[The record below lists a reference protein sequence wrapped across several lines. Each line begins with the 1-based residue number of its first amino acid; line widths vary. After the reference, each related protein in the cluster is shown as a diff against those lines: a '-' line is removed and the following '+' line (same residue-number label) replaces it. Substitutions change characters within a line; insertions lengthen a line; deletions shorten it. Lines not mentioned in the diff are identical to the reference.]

1 MKETFRS
8 YSVVFFF
15 FLLTLPVYFWRFSF
29 DFGTQ
34 LHHLFCHPSA
44 VVKHRDDA
52 QDEVCTD
59 VHARTVLLFWVSLC
73 PKGIGAVDE
82 LQHMNIMTEWYRT
95 DQQAQSST

>member
-1 MKETFRS
+1 M
-8 YSVVFFF
+8 
-15 FLLTLPVYFWRFSF
+15 YFWRFSF

-59 VHARTVLLFWVSLC
+59 AHAHAHAHTGFALRVGLC
-73 PKGIGAVDE
+73 PKGIAAVDE

-95 DQQAQSST
+95 DQQAHSST

>member
-1 MKETFRS
+1 MKVRFRIFRS
-8 YSVVFFF
+8 YRGGFFSF
-15 FLLTLPVYFWRFSF
+15 LTLPVYFWRFSF

-59 VHARTVLLFWVSLC
+59 AHAHAHTGLVFWIFVCALKASL
-73 PKGIGAVDE
+73 
-82 LQHMNIMTEWYRT
+82 QWMSY
-95 DQQAQSST
+95 ST

>member
-1 MKETFRS
+1 ML
-8 YSVVFFF
+8 FFF

-59 VHARTVLLFWVSLC
+59 AHAHARTVLLFWLSLC